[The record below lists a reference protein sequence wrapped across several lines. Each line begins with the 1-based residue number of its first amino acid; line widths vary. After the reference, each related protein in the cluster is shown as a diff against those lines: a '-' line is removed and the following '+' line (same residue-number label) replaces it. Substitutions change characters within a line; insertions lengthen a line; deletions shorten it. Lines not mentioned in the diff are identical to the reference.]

1 MTLSLAVHGTATV
14 NPEVNII
21 VCVDPRVCGH
31 PAFPG
36 VNGYEL
42 LDGLDETVREQ
53 DLGERVRVTECQ
65 CIFGCT
71 FGPRADVIRR
81 WDGEKLLY
89 GSVSGTVTISV
100 RGRVDMNAIPGDL
113 ADMLRDNLPAD

>member
-1 MTLSLAVHGTATV
+1 MDYEL
-14 NPEVNII
+14 NII

-42 LDGLDETVREQ
+42 LDGLDTSVKEQ
-53 DLGERVRVTECQ
+53 GLEERIRVTECQ

-81 WDGEKLLY
+81 WDGDKLLY

-113 ADMLRDNLPAD
+113 TDMLRDNLPSD